1 MPRGYTA
8 RMLSRGALIILLCLN
23 VAAALW
29 WGLHAPSHAA
39 ALPATQPGVPGLTL
53 LAEAE
58 PESLPASAELAF
70 APTRMDAAPAC
81 LSIGPFDTPSA
92 LRRAVDV
99 LGASVGKLQ
108 YREAQVQSS
117 RGWRVYVPAAATR
130 GDALAKARALAG
142 QGIRDYY
149 VVTAGPG
156 ENTVSLGLFREQQN
170 AEARLAEVKAL
181 GIDAVMETASED
193 RPQWWLEIAVA
204 ANYDWRTPLGAGNW
218 QARPIPCF

>member
-1 MPRGYTA
+1 
-8 RMLSRGALIILLCLN
+8 MLSRGALVILFCLN

-29 WGLHAPSHAA
+29 WGLHTPTRAA
-39 ALPATQPGVPGLTL
+39 VPPPTDPGVPGLTL

-58 PESLPASAELAF
+58 PDTLPAAAELAV
-70 APTRMDAAPAC
+70 APTRLEATPAC
-81 LSIGPFDTPSA
+81 LSVGPFDTPSA
-92 LRRAVDV
+92 LRRAVDA
-99 LGASVGKLQ
+99 LGGSVGKLQ
-108 YREAQVQSS
+108 YREAQVQST

-130 GDALAKARALAG
+130 GEALAQARALAA

-156 ENTVSLGLFREQQN
+156 ENTVSLGLFRERGN
-170 AEARLAEVKAL
+170 AEKRLAEVQAL
-181 GIDAVMETASED
+181 GIPAVMEGASED

-204 ANYDWRTPLGAGNW
+204 VDYDWRTPLGAGNW

>member
-1 MPRGYTA
+1 MI
-8 RMLSRGALIILLCLN
+8 SRGVLLILCCLN
-23 VAAALW
+23 LAAALW
-29 WGLHAPSHAA
+29 WGLHAPSRAIV
-39 ALPATQPGVPGLTL
+39 PATTDPGVPGLSL
-53 LAEAE
+53 LAEVEGDAM
-58 PESLPASAELAF
+58 PASAELAI
-70 APTRMDAAPAC
+70 APTRIDAAPAC

-117 RGWRVYVPAAATR
+117 RGWRVYVPAASSRAEALTR
-130 GDALAKARALAG
+130 ARALAA

-156 ENTVSLGLFREQQN
+156 ENTISLGLFREQAN
-170 AEARLAEVKAL
+170 ATARLAEVKAL
-181 GIDAVMETASED
+181 GIDAIVETASED

-204 ANYDWRTPLGAGNW
+204 AEYDWRTPLGAGNW

>member
-1 MPRGYTA
+1 
-8 RMLSRGALIILLCLN
+8 MLSRGALLILVCLN
-23 VAAALW
+23 VAASLW
-29 WGLHAPSHAA
+29 WALHVPRVVEPPAA
-39 ALPATQPGVPGLTL
+39 TDPGVPGLVL

-58 PESLPASAELAF
+58 VEAAPSSAELAV
-70 APTRMDAAPAC
+70 APTRMAVAPVC
-81 LSIGPFDTPSA
+81 LSVGPFDTPSA

-99 LGASVGKLQ
+99 LGASVGALQ

-117 RGWRVYVPAAATR
+117 RGWRVYVPAAASR
-130 GDALAKARALAG
+130 AAALTQARALAA

-156 ENTVSLGLFREQQN
+156 ENTVSLGLFREQGN

-181 GIDAVMETASED
+181 GIPAVMEAASED
-193 RPQWWLEIAVA
+193 RPQWWLEIAVGA
-204 ANYDWRTPLGAGNW
+204 DYDWRTPLGAGNW

>member
-1 MPRGYTA
+1 
-8 RMLSRGALIILLCLN
+8 MLSRGALIVLLCLN
-23 VAAALW
+23 LAAALW
-29 WGLHAPSHAA
+29 WGLHVPTRVEPP
-39 ALPATQPGVPGLTL
+39 PATDPGVPGLVL

-58 PESLPASAELAF
+58 VEALPASAELAV
-70 APTRMDAAPAC
+70 APTRMTVAPVC
-81 LSIGPFDTPSA
+81 LSVGPFDTPSA
-92 LRRAVDV
+92 LRRAVDA
-99 LGASVGKLQ
+99 LGAGVGRLQ

-117 RGWRVYVPAAATR
+117 RGWRVHVPAAASR
-130 GDALAKARALAG
+130 AEALARARALAA

-156 ENTVSLGLFREQQN
+156 ENTVSLGLFREQTN

-181 GIDAVMETASED
+181 GIEAVMETASED

-204 ANYDWRTPLGAGNW
+204 PDYDWRTPLGAGDW

>member
-1 MPRGYTA
+1 
-8 RMLSRGALIILLCLN
+8 MLSRGAIIILVCLN
-23 VAAALW
+23 LAAALW
-29 WGLHAPSHAA
+29 WGLHTPSRAA
-39 ALPATQPGVPGLTL
+39 VPPPTDPGVPGLTL

-58 PESLPASAELAF
+58 EDAMPADAELAV

-81 LSIGPFDTPSA
+81 LSVGPFDTPSA

-108 YREAQVQSS
+108 YREAQVHST
-117 RGWRVYVPAAATR
+117 RGWRVYVPASATR
-130 GDALAKARALAG
+130 SEALARARALAA

-156 ENTVSLGLFREQQN
+156 ENTVSLGLFREQGN
-170 AEARLAEVKAL
+170 AEARLAEVKAF
-181 GIDAVMETASED
+181 GIPAVMEAASED

-204 ANYDWRTPLGAGNW
+204 ADYDWRTPLGAGNW